1 MSCNTPWSRRKA
13 LLAGATLF
21 VSPALRAHE
30 DWPLRSEAR
39 FRFLGLHVYDAKLLA
54 PQPLQPERWAEQAF
68 ALELVYARELKGVRI
83 AERSLDEMRRQGE
96 LAPEQAERWLA
107 ALKAAFPDVREGDR
121 LRGVHEP
128 QQGARF
134 WHNGQPRPG
143 QLDREAAARFF
154 GIWLHPATS
163 EPGLRKRLLGL

>member
-1 MSCNTPWSRRKA
+1 MLVGLGG
-13 LLAGATLF
+13 LLGA
-21 VSPALRAHE
+21 AAQAHE
-30 DWPLRSEAR
+30 DWPLRSEGR
-39 FRFLGLHVYDAKLLA
+39 FRYFGLHIYDARLLA
-54 PQPLQPERWAEQAF
+54 PQPLNAERWADQAF
-68 ALELVYARELKGVRI
+68 ALELVYARELKGQRI

-107 ALKAAFPDVREGDR
+107 ALKTAFPDVREGDR

-128 QQGARF
+128 EQGARF
-134 WHNGQPRPG
+134 WHNGRSRPG